1 MLGTAITD
9 KEFNRNYDIMIDTIS
24 NEYSVLQL
32 VKSDVTITTA
42 LSFILSTRKKVLKLT
57 KTKHFSLHIHRKR
70 KESFAK

>member
-42 LSFILSTRKKVLKLT
+42 LSFIL
-57 KTKHFSLHIHRKR
+57 
-70 KESFAK
+70 